1 MKKPE
6 LSDYLFW
13 DTDRS
18 LVDWEKNAAS
28 IIIRV
33 LERGNLDE
41 FREIRRYYG
50 DEKIKEAVLQTK
62 YLSAQ
67 TLSFVSFFF
76 NLPKTEF
83 ECYKNRHYQL
93 PHLTF

>member
-1 MKKPE
+1 MEKPE

-13 DTDRS
+13 DTDKS
-18 LVDWEKNAAS
+18 VIDWQRQADAV
-28 IIIRV
+28 IVRV
-33 LERGNLDE
+33 LERGDLAE
-41 FREIRRYYG
+41 FREIRRFYG
-50 DEKIKEAVLQTK
+50 DDKIKDAALKAK

-67 TLSFVSFFF
+67 TLSFTSFFF
-76 NLPKTEF
+76 NLPKIEF